1 MMESGP
7 FSPVWAKYKERL
19 NELARDLAEEARQ
32 WAEENRDV
40 LTEQARY
47 LKKADLPDVAN
58 RTTNIVI
65 EFDFS
70 GVRKDGPVFRSA
82 TLASTAQPSTFHTS
96 RSSRTT
102 TNLATK
108 PEVSKSSCL
117 WLFQVVDSWI
127 PSQGTVDPSGG
138 SPRRPINTHSFC
150 RTAVDARLVP
160 SFVKHH

>member
-70 GVRKDGPVFRSA
+70 GVRKDGPGFSISHASKHRA
-82 TLASTAQPSTFHTS
+82 TINVPYVTF
-96 RSSRTT
+96 
-102 TNLATK
+102 K
-108 PEVSKSSCL
+108 PDDDKL
-117 WLFQVVDSWI
+117 GD
-127 PSQGTVDPSGG
+127 
-138 SPRRPINTHSFC
+138 
-150 RTAVDARLVP
+150 
-160 SFVKHH
+160 